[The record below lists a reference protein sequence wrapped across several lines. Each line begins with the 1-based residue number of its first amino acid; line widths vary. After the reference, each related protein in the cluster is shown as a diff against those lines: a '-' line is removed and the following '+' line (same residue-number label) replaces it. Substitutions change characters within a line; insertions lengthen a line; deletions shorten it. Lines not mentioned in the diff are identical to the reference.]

1 MNTKKTITRI
11 SFLSILGLIFVVL
24 KLTDSIDWSWWYVT
38 LPFWGLYALVGVIVL
53 LIWCIGFLYG
63 FFFK

>member
-38 LPFWGLYALVGVIVL
+38 LPSWGLYALVGVIVL